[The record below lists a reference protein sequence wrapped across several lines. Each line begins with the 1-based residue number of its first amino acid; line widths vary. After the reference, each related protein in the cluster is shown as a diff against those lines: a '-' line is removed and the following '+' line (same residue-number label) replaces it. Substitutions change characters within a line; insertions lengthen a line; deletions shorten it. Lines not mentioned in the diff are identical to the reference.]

1 MKTDDVISFLSLSPL
16 QVLDIQFDKYE
27 EFECIVR
34 GLHFINSSCDE
45 GCYYWNNLH
54 SPEMAEKV
62 PHSLDSYPYL
72 VVSIGTGVSVLLVE
86 SAEKFRPITG
96 TT

>member
-1 MKTDDVISFLSLSPL
+1 
-16 QVLDIQFDKYE
+16 
-27 EFECIVR
+27 
-34 GLHFINSSCDE
+34 
-45 GCYYWNNLH
+45 
-54 SPEMAEKV
+54 MAEKV